1 MLMQNFGGQIRC
13 IVGVVQVANLWFW
26 RQICAILRRS
36 VVVVVF
42 VLFCKISFPMV
53 DILSCSDLLVHVLRH
68 LVLHSFE
75 ISLFLEKSV

>member
-1 MLMQNFGGQIRC
+1 
-13 IVGVVQVANLWFW
+13 
-26 RQICAILRRS
+26 
-36 VVVVVF
+36 
-42 VLFCKISFPMV
+42 MV